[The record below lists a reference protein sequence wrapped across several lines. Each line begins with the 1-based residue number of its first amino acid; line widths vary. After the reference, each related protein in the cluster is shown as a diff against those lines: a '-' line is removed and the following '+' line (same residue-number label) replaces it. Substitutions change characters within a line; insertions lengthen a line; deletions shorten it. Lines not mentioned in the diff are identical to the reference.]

1 MGGSSISSSS
11 RLEAA
16 GRSQDHAGAADE
28 GALKWLA
35 DKGYDPAYGARPL
48 KRVIQKPMCRMV
60 TARSL
65 PNDPDLR
72 RAGVAVLVSGEA
84 SAAPADLVVTL
95 RASRLNRHS
104 GQFALPGGRLDAGE
118 TAIQAALRET
128 HEEIG
133 LSLGEDAVLGLLD
146 DMITR
151 SGFAITPVVVW
162 AGVVSGYVPDP
173 GEVAEVYRI
182 PLSELD
188 GPDVP
193 AIVPDHDSGKPV
205 MSAVFPT
212 VGHRM
217 FAPTAAM
224 IYQFR
229 EVCLHGRATR
239 VADMGQ
245 PEFTRG

>member
-1 MGGSSISSSS
+1 MSYLLGPSLRRRITDNLV
-11 RLEAA
+11 RFE
-16 GRSQDHAGAADE
+16 RN
-28 GALKWLA
+28 
-35 DKGYDPAYGARPL
+35 PA
-48 KRVIQKPMCRMV
+48 
-60 TARSL
+60 
-65 PNDPDLR
+65 NDPDLR

-84 SAAPADLVVTL
+84 SAGPADVVVTL

-118 TAIQAALRET
+118 SAIQAALRET

-133 LSLGEDAVLGLLD
+133 LSVGEEAVLGLLD
-146 DMITR
+146 DIITR

-193 AIVPDHDSGKPV
+193 AIVPDRDSGKPV

>member
-1 MGGSSISSSS
+1 MSYLLGPSLRQRIADN
-11 RLEAA
+11 LEQFH
-16 GRSQDHAGAADE
+16 RQPAD
-28 GALKWLA
+28 
-35 DKGYDPAYGARPL
+35 DPA
-48 KRVIQKPMCRMV
+48 
-60 TARSL
+60 
-65 PNDPDLR
+65 LR

-84 SAAPADLVVTL
+84 DGGPADTVVTL

-104 GQFALPGGRLDAGE
+104 GQFALPGGRLDDGE

-133 LSLGEDAVLGLLD
+133 LSLGEDAVLGMLD
-146 DMITR
+146 DMVTR

-162 AGVVSGYVPDP
+162 AGVVSKFVPDP
-173 GEVAEVYRI
+173 GEVADVFRI

-193 AIVPDHDSGKPV
+193 SIVSDRDSGKPV

-212 VGHRM
+212 VGYRM

-229 EVCLHGRATR
+229 EVGLHGRATR
-239 VADMGQ
+239 VAGMGQ

>member
-1 MGGSSISSSS
+1 MMVP
-11 RLEAA
+11 RLPCTVMSYLLGPSLRRRITDNLVRFERNTAN
-16 GRSQDHAGAADE
+16 
-28 GALKWLA
+28 
-35 DKGYDPAYGARPL
+35 DPA
-48 KRVIQKPMCRMV
+48 
-60 TARSL
+60 
-65 PNDPDLR
+65 LR

-84 SAAPADLVVTL
+84 SAAPADMVVTL

>member
-1 MGGSSISSSS
+1 MWGHELSSWPVPQ
-11 RLEAA
+11 AA
-16 GRSQDHAGAADE
+16 HHGQPGPVRAQAGKRSG
-28 GALKWLA
+28 
-35 DKGYDPAYGARPL
+35 
-48 KRVIQKPMCRMV
+48 
-60 TARSL
+60 
-65 PNDPDLR
+65 LR

-84 SAAPADLVVTL
+84 DGGPADTVVTL

-104 GQFALPGGRLDAGE
+104 GQFALPGGRLDDGE
-118 TAIQAALRET
+118 TAIEAALRET

-133 LSLGEDAVLGLLD
+133 LSLGEDSVLGLLD
-146 DMITR
+146 DMVTR

-162 AGVVSGYVPDP
+162 AGVVAEFVPDP
-173 GEVAEVYRI
+173 GEVAEVFRI
-182 PLSELD
+182 PLAELD

-193 AIVPDHDSGKPV
+193 SIVSDRDSGKPV

-212 VGHRM
+212 VGYRM

-229 EVCLHGRATR
+229 EVGLHGRATR
-239 VADMGQ
+239 VAGMGQ